1 MNKQF
6 IIVWNNIKYHLS
18 ATTKC
23 TSLSGGNRKGYD
35 DNLIAASPNI

>member
-1 MNKQF
+1 MGKY
-6 IIVWNNIKYHLS
+6 ISVWINIRYHLS

-35 DNLIAASPNI
+35 DNLIAASPTT

>member
-1 MNKQF
+1 MEKY
-6 IIVWNNIKYHLS
+6 ISVWINIKYHLS

-35 DNLIAASPNI
+35 DNLIAASPTT